1 MVPADGLLMAVL
13 SEWVQRWMHKNQLSK
28 LNSIQ
33 GWKELLSAPLEAF
46 SLTALSLFRINI
58 CFAIAVNTNT
68 FESSFSAYC
77 LFWS

>member
-1 MVPADGLLMAVL
+1 MAVL

-58 CFAIAVNTNT
+58 YFA
-68 FESSFSAYC
+68 FCCEHEYF
-77 LFWS
+77 